1 MRRSIAALMLCF
13 AFLLLFLTGCF
24 HFSLQKEKDDFDGYD
39 DVGGIVEPTPTPTTS
54 AEFAPSAAPE
64 ETKEQE
70 EQLED
75 DEIQILERVDTSK
88 YRLVEVSNDNLSVT
102 IPDTWELERKQ
113 TEVAMA
119 VLQSWTLNDNRV
131 GNTNNANIQIL
142 YPFSGRLDEEIEN
155 ALVENIQKE
164 DAEGT
169 KILNSDVYEYDGNPV
184 ICVEMESYMT
194 EELLDLII
202 QDGNIT
208 QDLIDSYGG
217 REKFIK
223 SIAPTFQVII
233 YAIVEDTL
241 LAFMGTFNEP
251 NDKTEILD
259 VLKIMLET
267 VKIK

>member
-70 EQLED
+70 EQQED

-119 VLQSWTLNDNRV
+119 VLRH
-131 GNTNNANIQIL
+131 
-142 YPFSGRLDEEIEN
+142 GR
-155 ALVENIQKE
+155 
-164 DAEGT
+164 
-169 KILNSDVYEYDGNPV
+169 
-184 ICVEMESYMT
+184 
-194 EELLDLII
+194 
-202 QDGNIT
+202 
-208 QDLIDSYGG
+208 
-217 REKFIK
+217 
-223 SIAPTFQVII
+223 
-233 YAIVEDTL
+233 
-241 LAFMGTFNEP
+241 
-251 NDKTEILD
+251 
-259 VLKIMLET
+259 
-267 VKIK
+267 